1 MPLCDV
7 LDLSQS
13 VATGV
18 PTFGPTGN
26 KGKKRITLVESERQM
41 LILF

>member
-1 MPLCDV
+1 LPLCDIF
-7 LDLSQS
+7 DLCQS

-26 KGKKRITLVESERQM
+26 KGQKRIRLVESERQM